1 MKKSSIF
8 QRGCVALFLVAWLSL
23 LAVPASAQEGT
34 YPIDTSPSELTWS
47 PSGEYLMT
55 GYTGGFILWDGDTGD
70 LVRRYPFLRDERER
84 YIPFITAAVW
94 SPDSTRLAMRIYSE
108 LRGPLLRVV
117 AIPSGDTV
125 WEISDAGYF
134 TRRAWSPDGT
144 RIATVYEPTVRAD
157 LSVRILDASNGQVL
171 LDIPVTERGYG
182 GPAKWS
188 PSGTIVAV
196 AAGDDEWGSALIFY
210 DGVTGAE
217 LRRIPHESPIMD
229 FDWSPDGMRVVTLIS
244 RMNID
249 PSADQR
255 NARVWD
261 VTTGAMLHQYISP
274 ADIIEWSPTEDL
286 LAGRI
291 DSSIG
296 IIDVNTGTILHQV
309 PGRGEFLQ
317 WKPDGTVIATIR
329 RNTPL
334 FITREGVELPR
345 VPTII
350 DFGIVDLGTD
360 QVIANL
366 SEGMRV
372 DPVALNALGELEV
385 DAYVNVDNVGSVV
398 FNLNG
403 EFIVDNDLFY
413 GIPLPPPGSYTLT
426 ATPYQ
431 EPDGQG
437 TPGTPLTV
445 NFTVVG
451 D

>member
-23 LAVPASAQEGT
+23 LTVPASAQEGT
-34 YPIDTSPSELTWS
+34 YPIDPSPSELTWS

-171 LDIPVTERGYG
+171 LDIPVTRRGDG
-182 GPAKWS
+182 GAVKWS
-188 PSGTIVAV
+188 PNGTIVA
-196 AAGDDEWGSALIFY
+196 AALDADEWGSALIFY
-210 DGVTGAE
+210 DGLTGAE
-217 LRRIPHESPIMD
+217 LGRIPHENSVSD
-229 FDWSPDGMRVVTLIS
+229 FAWSPDGTRVVTVMTRITEES
-244 RMNID
+244 MD
-249 PSADQR
+249 DQQTV
-255 NARVWD
+255 RVWD
-261 VTTGAMLHQYISP
+261 VATGAMLNRFMSRLSYV
-274 ADIIEWSPTEDL
+274 DWSPTDNL
-286 LAGRI
+286 LAGSI
-291 DSSIG
+291 GASIG
-296 IIDVNTGTILHQV
+296 ILDLAGSILYQADASLV
-309 PGRGEFLQ
+309 AAV
-317 WKPDGTVIATIR
+317 WKPDGTIVAGIGL
-329 RNTPL
+329 TPVL
-334 FITREGVELPR
+334 MTREGAVLPQR
-345 VPTII
+345 PTM
-350 DFGIVDLGTD
+350 FAFSIVDLE
-360 QVIANL
+360 ANRYFGDVAD
-366 SEGMRV
+366 GMQIDPTTFDVVGESQIRSISSV
-372 DPVALNALGELEV
+372 DDG
-385 DAYVNVDNVGSVV
+385 GSVV
-398 FNLNG
+398 FDLNG
-403 EFIVDNDLFY
+403 MVVVDNDRPFS
-413 GIPLPPPGSYTLT
+413 IPLPPPGSYTLT
-426 ATPYQ
+426 ATPYS

-437 TPGTPLTV
+437 TLGFPLTV

-451 D
+451 E